1 LRFFG
6 DPFGQVVVISCFDL
20 RLFEQVQHFLEFAFS
35 AVFSEQGTWR
45 CFVGKETCFCLAVV
59 AMATMNP
66 ATLQNL
72 LHHVADAARAAAEA
86 SSSRWFFDSFRIN
99 F

>member
-1 LRFFG
+1 M
-6 DPFGQVVVISCFDL
+6 
-20 RLFEQVQHFLEFAFS
+20 
-35 AVFSEQGTWR
+35 
-45 CFVGKETCFCLAVV
+45 GKETCFCLAVV